1 MLWYTP
7 VLQMVGSMYDC
18 FEDPNRLS
26 DDDSPQ
32 HFLVADPDL
41 NCNPSSGRFKVWRT
55 LVHIN
60 SFLIV
65 AFVEIG
71 LPAAI
76 FWKIKQLQRDN
87 KLTADSSFASLYQYY
102 TPDMPFFEVVHMIRK
117 ALLILFMSTLATHP
131 IAQAVLCFIVNAGFV
146 AVLWKT
152 KPLVFFPCTL
162 VKNQNLYLL
171 SEMLGACVT
180 LAGSFLALVGAAS
193 QSAVNALGTLF
204 AVINIS
210 FTVLFFYGFHVDMHR
225 SDEGKKSLL
234 SRNTT
239 AFDAADGRRMST
251 SLERNDS
258 LKKKL
263 NQSVKAAE
271 EEWDHIIIAL
281 GLTEGSAKDEVIS
294 GMRYARS
301 VVVSAIKTELVKVN
315 RKFKT
320 YEEQKRRVDEK
331 DIRRALAEYKSL
343 LHRVNA
349 DYAAHTGTP
358 LSSLE
363 GVENIAKK
371 ERLDS
376 CLRLLKEQRVVVKK
390 TSTLGLTDEIE
401 MVSNPSANL
410 ASSLRKKKG
419 KRPSPKVK
427 KQSDDDDDD
436 GSSEDQQV
444 DLEKGEAPAAST
456 KIEKADDD
464 KKPQAVEMP
473 PPSTSLQPPGEA
485 PAASTKPKKADDD
498 KKPQVVEKPPSPP
511 SLQPPK
517 PPPEDE
523 KEKEEVKNDSSKD
536 AQIDVEEGPQ
546 SKSASKSQVVE
557 APPPKQKPPMIK
569 TLSSKPAVSVTA
581 LAKKFEN
588 AATL

>member
-1 MLWYTP
+1 
-7 VLQMVGSMYDC
+7 
-18 FEDPNRLS
+18 
-26 DDDSPQ
+26 
-32 HFLVADPDL
+32 
-41 NCNPSSGRFKVWRT
+41 
-55 LVHIN
+55 
-60 SFLIV
+60 
-65 AFVEIG
+65 
-71 LPAAI
+71 
-76 FWKIKQLQRDN
+76 
-87 KLTADSSFASLYQYY
+87 
-102 TPDMPFFEVVHMIRK
+102 
-117 ALLILFMSTLATHP
+117 MSTLATHP

-152 KPLVFFPCTL
+152 KPLIFFPCTL
-162 VKNQNLYLL
+162 IKNQNLYLL

-204 AVINIS
+204 AIINIS

-225 SDEGKKSLL
+225 SDEDKKSLL

-239 AFDAADGRRMST
+239 ASDAADGRRMST

-271 EEWDHIIIAL
+271 EEWDNIIIAL

-294 GMRYARS
+294 GMGYARS

-320 YEEQKRRVDEK
+320 YEEQKRRVAEQDT
-331 DIRRALAEYKSL
+331 RRALEEYKSL
-343 LHRVNA
+343 LQPVNA
-349 DYAAHTGTP
+349 DYSAHTGTP

-401 MVSNPSANL
+401 MVTNPSANL
-410 ASSLRKKKG
+410 ASSLRKKKD

-427 KQSDDDDDD
+427 KQSDDDGD

-473 PPSTSLQPPGEA
+473 PPS
-485 PAASTKPKKADDD
+485 
-498 KKPQVVEKPPSPP
+498 P
-511 SLQPPK
+511 SLQ
-517 PPPEDE
+517 PPEDE
-523 KEKEEVKNDSSKD
+523 KEKEEAKNDSSKD

-569 TLSSKPAVSVTA
+569 TLSSKPAVSVTT